1 MRKDLYIFSEPVR
14 DRMYRYAMTLLGDRD
29 EAMDAVQDV
38 AGKLWRMGPAMEKV
52 RNPEAF
58 AIRSVR
64 NFCIDRLRC
73 RKSVSREMFPEI
85 AHVAEAD
92 RWADVQLVRMAIGK
106 LPEKQRTVVHL
117 KDIEG
122 FGTDE
127 IAAVLGIQGNQARM
141 ILSRARK
148 ALKEIIIRET
158 ARRTSGSW
166 EM

>member
-1 MRKDLYIFSEPVR
+1 MRKNLHIFSEPVR

-38 AGKLWRMGPAMEKV
+38 TGKLWRMGPAMEKV

-85 AHVAEAD
+85 AYVAEAD
-92 RWADVQLVRMAIGK
+92 MWADVQLMRMAIGK

-127 IAAVLGIQGNQARM
+127 IAAVLGIQENQARM

>member
-1 MRKDLYIFSEPVR
+1 MRKNLHIFSEPVR

-52 RNPEAF
+52 KNPEAF
-58 AIRSVR
+58 AMRSVR

-85 AHVAEAD
+85 AYTAEAD
-92 RWADVQLVRMAIGK
+92 KWADVQLVRMAIGK

-127 IAAVLGIQGNQARM
+127 IAAVLGIQENQTRM

-158 ARRTSGSW
+158 ARRTSGSA